1 MDQRLPCARR
11 KGILSS
17 LHHVESP
24 PGGPVVE
31 SLPMLD
37 QEPTGTVHPSQERR
51 ERQVYALF
59 GFLGIL
65 LLLAG
70 LLPIRMLPDFLR
82 GRPRK
87 ERMAMW
93 VSGLIIFLI
102 AAAFTPSDDESQQEV
117 AISILAGDPED
128 ENATAEPDEPT
139 TTTPAPETTVAPT
152 TTTPAPETT
161 VAPTTTAPILT
172 PEEQLSALI
181 VEELGDSNRD
191 MEPKTTVG
199 YAAGNVQITF
209 AADDILTTGLIV
221 AKMEI
226 DTSDVLRLLTESE
239 VPWEFAIIRAT
250 FPLLN
255 KFGEASEES
264 VMWHKFT
271 HETADRI
278 VWDKLLPED
287 VLELAVEAFRHPAL
301 SS

>member
-1 MDQRLPCARR
+1 MSWR
-11 KGILSS
+11 KWTLIG
-17 LHHVESP
+17 V
-24 PGGPVVE
+24 GG
-31 SLPMLD
+31 L
-37 QEPTGTVHPSQERR
+37 
-51 ERQVYALF
+51 
-59 GFLGIL
+59 
-65 LLLAG
+65 
-70 LLPIRMLPDFLR
+70 
-82 GRPRK
+82 
-87 ERMAMW
+87 
-93 VSGLIIFLI
+93 
-102 AAAFTPSDDESQQEV
+102 V

-128 ENATAEPDEPT
+128 ENATAEPDESVTTEQETEAEEEPT
-139 TTTPAPETTVAPT
+139 E
-152 TTTPAPETT
+152 TTPAPETT

-199 YAAGNVQITF
+199 YAAGNVQVTF
-209 AADDILTTGLIV
+209 AANDIGFAGLTV
-221 AKMEI
+221 ANMEI

-239 VPWEFAIIRAT
+239 VPWEFAIIEAT

-264 VMWHKFT
+264 VMWHRFT

-287 VLELAVEAFRHPAL
+287 VLELADETFRHPAL